1 MGTFA
6 AAAHAQDR
14 YASMNA
20 QQGRATFN
28 HPALRTSSFDVAL
41 KLDMFGETTEQ
52 VVRSAH
58 SSASSSMV

>member
-1 MGTFA
+1 
-6 AAAHAQDR
+6 
-14 YASMNA
+14 MNA